1 MSDYALQR
9 LNMVESQVRPS
20 DLTDRR
26 IARAMLAMPREQFVP
41 QSVRSFCY
49 TDRDLPLLAGNGAG
63 DLAGDGAGDGA
74 GVQRYLLAPR
84 VQAKLIQVLDAP
96 ETGIV
101 LDIGCGLGYSTA
113 ILSRLAETVV
123 GIETDPDMI
132 ETARGLFAENEITNA
147 SVFQGLL
154 TDGYDEQGPYDCIL
168 LNGAVS
174 DVPPSLLDQL
184 KDGGR
189 LAAILHEGAV
199 GRATEWT
206 RHGGQFAKRAVF
218 DAEAPTLPGFEKVE
232 TFVF

>member
-49 TDRDLPLLAGNGAG
+49 TDRDLPLLAA
-63 DLAGDGAGDGA
+63 DVP
-74 GVQRYLLAPR
+74 GVQRHLLAPR
-84 VQAKLIQVLDAP
+84 VQAKLIQVLDVP

-147 SVFQGLL
+147 TVFEGAL
-154 TDGYDEQGPYDCIL
+154 TDGFDEQGPYDCIL

-174 DVPPSLLDQL
+174 DVPPALLDQL

-189 LAAILHEGAV
+189 LAAVLHEGAV

>member
-63 DLAGDGAGDGA
+63 DGA

-101 LDIGCGLGYSTA
+101 LDIGCGLGKQTPR
-113 ILSRLAETVV
+113 RLDHVRI
-123 GIETDPDMI
+123 GFDP
-132 ETARGLFAENEITNA
+132 N
-147 SVFQGLL
+147 
-154 TDGYDEQGPYDCIL
+154 
-168 LNGAVS
+168 
-174 DVPPSLLDQL
+174 
-184 KDGGR
+184 
-189 LAAILHEGAV
+189 
-199 GRATEWT
+199 
-206 RHGGQFAKRAVF
+206 
-218 DAEAPTLPGFEKVE
+218 
-232 TFVF
+232 